1 MEMNKYLTWQPIPD
15 TTGRV
20 IIDGV
25 EDLDDGLVLYIHISK
40 TKKKFKIVFDP
51 YIAYRNMDESYR
63 TRTFSE
69 HGGFLNSLNL
79 VENSSWLEWL
89 HVESQGY
96 YRDEKIIH
104 YSIITDA
111 DCIDVLSKFSPHVT
125 PLN

>member
-15 TTGRV
+15 ITGRV

-25 EDLDDGLVLYIHISK
+25 EDFDDGLVLYIHISK
-40 TKKKFKIVFDP
+40 TNKSFKIVFDP

-89 HVESQGY
+89 NVESQGY
-96 YRDEKIIH
+96 YQDEKIIH

-111 DCIDVLSKFSPHVT
+111 DCIDVLSKFSPHIT